1 MSKDLDYILSK
12 MKEACLKASKEIMS
26 LYNLKNYKVDLKEDN
41 SPVTTADLNS
51 NRIIHEVLSEFD
63 DIAFLSEED
72 NDDIKRMNSDYV
84 FIVDPLDGTS
94 DFVNRDNSFSIN
106 LALVYKG
113 IPVISVIGLPPLN
126 GYCFAL
132 KDKGCYCVIDSKENK
147 LHVSDKKENLILVES
162 MTHTNEKEKD
172 IYNRHKSRIEKTIKA
187 GASTKAYLIASGQA
201 DVSIRYTS
209 MTKEWDTCACDLII
223 TESGGF
229 FTDTNLKS
237 FSYNKKDVYNHD
249 GYCMFNSKENFD
261 LLK

>member
-1 MSKDLDYILSK
+1 MNKDLDYILSK

-26 LYNLKNYKVDLKEDN
+26 LYNLKNYKVETKEDN

-51 NRIIHEVLSEFD
+51 NRIIHDVLSEFK

-72 NDDIKRMNSDYV
+72 NDDKKRMNSDYV

-106 LALVYKG
+106 LALVYQG
-113 IPVISVIGLPPLN
+113 LPIISIIGLPYLN
-126 GYCFAL
+126 GYCYAL
-132 KDKGCYCVIDSKENK
+132 KNKGAYSVIDFKENK
-147 LHVSDKKENLILVES
+147 LHVSNKKENLILVES
-162 MTHTNEKEKD
+162 MTHTNEKENE
-172 IYNRHKSRIEKTIKA
+172 IYKRHKNKIDKTIKA
-187 GASTKAYLIASGQA
+187 GASTKAYLIASSQA

-223 TESGGF
+223 TESGGY
-229 FTDTNLKS
+229 FTDTKLKT
-237 FSYNKKDVYNHD
+237 FTYNKKDVYNHD
-249 GYCMFNSKENFD
+249 GYCMFNCKENFE